1 MFLTDRSTFCMIR
14 VVARSKEFD
23 PDEALERA
31 IACFRKH
38 GYEATSIQVLSGSMK
53 LGRASMYATF
63 GDKHALFEAALSRY
77 ASGVIAHIVSRL
89 EQARHP
95 VREIRAVLR
104 DAATAAA
111 TDAERRGCLVTNSAA
126 ELGGHDPGVTK
137 VLRRV
142 FKQIEDGFYR
152 ALRRAQDLGQLKANK
167 NPRAL
172 ARFLVSTIQGI
183 RVIGRTNTNPAAL
196 NDIVKSALRCLG
208 SP

>member
-1 MFLTDRSTFCMIR
+1 MIR
-14 VVARSKEFD
+14 LMARSKAFD
-23 PDEALERA
+23 PDDVLQRA
-31 IACFRKH
+31 IACFHKH
-38 GYEATSIQVLSGSMK
+38 GYEATSIQMLSHAMD
-53 LGRASMYATF
+53 LRRASMYATF
-63 GDKHALFEAALSRY
+63 GYKHALFEAALSRY
-77 ASGVIAHIVSRL
+77 ASGVIAHIVGRL

-95 VREIRAVLR
+95 VREIRAVLQ
-104 DAATAAA
+104 DVATAAA
-111 TDAERRGCLVTNSAA
+111 TDPERRGCLVTNSAA
-126 ELGGHDPGVTK
+126 ELGGHDPGVTG
-137 VLRRV
+137 VLCRV

>member
-1 MFLTDRSTFCMIR
+1 MIPVMVRSR
-14 VVARSKEFD
+14 EFE

-31 IACFRKH
+31 VECFHKH
-38 GYEATSIQVLSGSMK
+38 GYEAASIQMLSGAMD

-77 ASGVIAHIVSRL
+77 ASGVIAHIVGRL
-89 EQARHP
+89 EQARRP
-95 VREIRAVLR
+95 LREIEAVLR
-104 DAATAAA
+104 DVARVAA

-126 ELGGHDPGVTK
+126 ELGGHDPGVTE

-183 RVIGRTNTNPAAL
+183 RVIGRTNANPTAL

>member
-1 MFLTDRSTFCMIR
+1 MIP
-14 VVARSKEFD
+14 VMARSKEFD

-31 IACFRKH
+31 VECFHRH
-38 GYEATSIQVLSGSMK
+38 GYEAASVQMLSGAMD

-77 ASGVIAHIVSRL
+77 ASGVIAHIVGRL
-89 EQARHP
+89 ERARHP

-104 DAATAAA
+104 DVATAAA
-111 TDAERRGCLVTNSAA
+111 TDAERRGCLVTNTAA
-126 ELGGHDPGVTK
+126 ELGGHDPRVTE
-137 VLRRV
+137 VLCRV

-183 RVIGRTNTNPAAL
+183 RVIGRTNTTPATL

-208 SP
+208 AP